1 MTLVNRLLTVAVMCL
16 AALSATAPPSVLTR
30 YEARRLSM
38 ACVYDIAVYGDAPSD
53 VPAVLEKALDEVDRI
68 DRLMSHYKPQSP
80 LSQLNRA
87 AASSAVVVESELFDF
102 IARSLDYSVES
113 DGAFDITVGPLMR
126 AWGFFKGDGRVPT
139 DVELSGAQR
148 RVGYRHVVI
157 DRSARTIRFDIPGV
171 ELDLGGIAKGYAV
184 DRVVA
189 LLQRHGITAALVS
202 AGGSTV
208 YALGHPPDRRSWDV
222 KIQDPLEPGRVA
234 FSVGLTD
241 RALSMAGRSAKSFE
255 ANGVLYSHIMDPRTG
270 RPVQGILSVAVTSAT
285 GTECD
290 ALDDAL
296 FVMGVQASRRYLKR
310 FAGAEAWFW
319 LPNGTGGARVV
330 RMKGALRAPS
340 TKAYVGPSFSRK
352 RT

>member
-1 MTLVNRLLTVAVMCL
+1 MTLVNRLLTAAVLCL

-38 ACVYDIAVYGDAPSD
+38 ACVYDIAVYGDASSD

-87 AASSAVVVESELFDF
+87 AASSAVVVEPELFDF

-139 DVELSGAQR
+139 DVELSEAQR

-208 YALGHPPDRRSWDV
+208 FALGHPPDRLSWDV

-241 RALSMAGRSAKSFE
+241 RALSMAGRSAKSFD

-270 RPVQGILSVAVTSAT
+270 RPVQSILSVAVTSLT
-285 GTECD
+285 GTEGD

-296 FVMGVQASRRYLKR
+296 FVMGEDESRRYLKR
-310 FAGAEAWFW
+310 FPGVEAWMW
-319 LPNGTGGARVV
+319 LPAGKKSTRV
-330 RMKGALRAPS
+330 LRLS
-340 TKAYVGPSFSRK
+340 
-352 RT
+352 